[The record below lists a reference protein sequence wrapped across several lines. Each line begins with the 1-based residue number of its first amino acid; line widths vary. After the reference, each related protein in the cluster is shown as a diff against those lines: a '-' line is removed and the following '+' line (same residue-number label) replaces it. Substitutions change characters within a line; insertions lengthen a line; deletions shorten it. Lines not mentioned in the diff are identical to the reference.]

1 MIEEGRRLQKVF
13 ALRLTGGMTPEDLA
27 HFRRCIAIFDANIA
41 RIQGGERPR
50 EEKGAEEEA

>member
-13 ALRLTGGMTPEDLA
+13 ALRLTEGMTPEDLA

-50 EEKGAEEEA
+50 EEKGAEEA